1 MNISSQSQKSEPTV
15 SQNIASNAI
24 LEALFPGI
32 FTTQPGYGG
41 SKVSVPALAQYEKS
55 LGTPLS
61 SIMAD
66 VPGVS
71 TSILTPGQGQ
81 APGTQGTSLLPSIAD
96 LSTYL
101 TLGQKADAGMLSP
114 SESALYYATIGQAFN
129 PDLANS
135 MFSGI
140 GGTGGVGGGA
150 SAPTIQQAP
159 DIGTLTTQILG
170 NLPKEFQGFVSN
182 VLSSTTPDA
191 INKEL
196 DNFSQAMMQQAQQD
210 AQSLGGQLMSTF
222 ASQGIG
228 TSGSAMDAMK
238 GVAIQVATNANSQIA
253 NARLQM
259 LNTLENAKQ
268 IGVSL
273 VNSLLDA
280 GKAEQANIVNQ
291 NVAQLDAQTR
301 VITAQIQ
308 AQAQSQQ
315 ALIAAKASLANTQL
329 GLEGDLFRGLLGESS
344 AQEQT
349 RIAGEKLP
357 YDLLLGIISGTHPG
371 QSTASQSGF
380 GVTLPDI
387 SGLLSLI

>member
-1 MNISSQSQKSEPTV
+1 M
-15 SQNIASNAI
+15 
-24 LEALFPGI
+24 
-32 FTTQPGYGG
+32 
-41 SKVSVPALAQYEKS
+41 
-55 LGTPLS
+55 
-61 SIMAD
+61 
-66 VPGVS
+66 
-71 TSILTPGQGQ
+71 
-81 APGTQGTSLLPSIAD
+81 
-96 LSTYL
+96 
-101 TLGQKADAGMLSP
+101 
-114 SESALYYATIGQAFN
+114 
-129 PDLANS
+129 
-135 MFSGI
+135 
-140 GGTGGVGGGA
+140 GGGA